1 MKGWQDVST
10 HLHFAEGSVFEMAI
24 WAGAR
29 RQDQQ
34 YTVPSAADPWQT
46 FCDVWYTILQQCHG
60 SNMPLHHV
68 SQQAIAWDPDILHQL
83 LPRHSLDSLVEI
95 SQVH

>member
-46 FCDVWYTILQQCHG
+46 FCGVWYTILQQCHG
-60 SNMPLHHV
+60 SDMPLHHV